1 MIFREWNDYCC
12 CCYLYLVLCKQIAEY
27 RGVLLSGHSR
37 NWPILINQVTIIV
50 NLLIKLFIHHIRCIP
65 VSPKWRLVSALNNC
79 FIQSMLEGGG
89 GKEEDANIS
98 GLQCTHILLLLLSV
112 YVMQFLFL
120 R

>member
-1 MIFREWNDYCC
+1 
-12 CCYLYLVLCKQIAEY
+12 
-27 RGVLLSGHSR
+27 
-37 NWPILINQVTIIV
+37 
-50 NLLIKLFIHHIRCIP
+50 
-65 VSPKWRLVSALNNC
+65 
-79 FIQSMLEGGG
+79 MLEGGG